1 MIYLLDTNIFR
12 EMLEHFPKRGK
23 TFEEIWERFEKGIKD
38 GDIFSVDECYNE
50 LTRHY
55 DEKNEYYQWLYDRR
69 EKFLNLSNMESIYI
83 RDFF

>member
-38 GDIFSVDECYNE
+38 GVIATM
-50 LTRHY
+50 TR
-55 DEKNEYYQWLYDRR
+55 K
-69 EKFLNLSNMESIYI
+69 MSIISGYMTGGKYS
-83 RDFF
+83 